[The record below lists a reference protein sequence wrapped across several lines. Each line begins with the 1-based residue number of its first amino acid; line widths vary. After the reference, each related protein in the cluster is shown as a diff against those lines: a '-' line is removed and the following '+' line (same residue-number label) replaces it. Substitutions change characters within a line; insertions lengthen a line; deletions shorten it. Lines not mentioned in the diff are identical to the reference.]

1 MRDQSK
7 TKQVLIQELA
17 SLRQRIA
24 ELEQSESEHKN
35 VEEALRESDNQFRV
49 AQELSPDGFT
59 ILRPIRDAQERVVD
73 FTWVYENATIAR
85 LNGTDPKAVVGRRL
99 LELFPGH
106 SGSQFL
112 RAYQLVAESGE
123 HCVFEADYC
132 GESMSNPTWF
142 RIAVVPM
149 GGDIAILA
157 QDITERKQAEEAL
170 RESEEKYRL
179 IFQSE
184 PSALF
189 LTELGEKGT
198 VIDANEAALRMYGY
212 SLDEMRRMRI
222 TEFSNEPEQT
232 IRSAVLPIGSVLAI
246 PLRWHR
252 KKDGT
257 VFPVEISGS
266 VFELNGRGMILAV
279 HRDITDRKRAEDA
292 LRESDERYK
301 ALFDRSLDLVYITDL
316 EGRFIDANDAA
327 LNRLGYKR
335 EEIHSLNFASLLSE
349 DQLPLAFKT
358 VQEIRE
364 TGIHKS
370 LVEFRLRHKDGSH
383 VLYVETQGSAVLSN
397 GAPVAIQAIARDTTD
412 RKLAEEALKYAHDQL
427 RALAIR
433 LEEAREETRTTISQD
448 LHDDV
453 GGNLAGLK
461 MDLIK
466 LDGIASKVS
475 DVEQRNSLME
485 VSLQSRELIN
495 KTILSA
501 RRIMMELR
509 PSVLDDFG
517 LVAAL
522 EWQAGEFNTHTSIS
536 CQVIAE
542 QEVLDLEKKTA
553 TTVFRIFQEALANV
567 ARHSGATEVIIRL
580 SSDKELL
587 VLEVIDNGRGITEE
601 QFLGKESL
609 GLMGMRERALALEG
623 TIQVRGESGKGT
635 TVTLRVPMR

>member
-1 MRDQSK
+1 MKDQSK

-170 RESEEKYRL
+170 RESDEKYRL

-292 LRESDERYK
+292 LRES
-301 ALFDRSLDLVYITDL
+301 
-316 EGRFIDANDAA
+316 G
-327 LNRLGYKR
+327 
-335 EEIHSLNFASLLSE
+335 
-349 DQLPLAFKT
+349 
-358 VQEIRE
+358 
-364 TGIHKS
+364 
-370 LVEFRLRHKDGSH
+370 
-383 VLYVETQGSAVLSN
+383 
-397 GAPVAIQAIARDTTD
+397 
-412 RKLAEEALKYAHDQL
+412 
-427 RALAIR
+427 IR
-433 LEEAREETRTTISQD
+433 LFSTVRSILFTS
-448 LHDDV
+448 
-453 GGNLAGLK
+453 
-461 MDLIK
+461 LI
-466 LDGIASKVS
+466 
-475 DVEQRNSLME
+475 
-485 VSLQSRELIN
+485 
-495 KTILSA
+495 
-501 RRIMMELR
+501 
-509 PSVLDDFG
+509 
-517 LVAAL
+517 
-522 EWQAGEFNTHTSIS
+522 
-536 CQVIAE
+536 
-542 QEVLDLEKKTA
+542 
-553 TTVFRIFQEALANV
+553 
-567 ARHSGATEVIIRL
+567 
-580 SSDKELL
+580 
-587 VLEVIDNGRGITEE
+587 
-601 QFLGKESL
+601 
-609 GLMGMRERALALEG
+609 
-623 TIQVRGESGKGT
+623 
-635 TVTLRVPMR
+635 